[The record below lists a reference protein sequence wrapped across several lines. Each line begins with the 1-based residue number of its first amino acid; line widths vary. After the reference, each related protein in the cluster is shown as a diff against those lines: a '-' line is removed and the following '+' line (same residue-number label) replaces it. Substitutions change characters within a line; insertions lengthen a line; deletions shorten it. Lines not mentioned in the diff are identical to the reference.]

1 MTTDSMYVDLDAAFR
16 GADSRYHKKR
26 PHRKPKNLC
35 PSMADD
41 CGTTEDEEEGIIIT
55 DDDVMSPHKSTAQLI
70 TLVGTDGVA
79 PRRPKGLTV
88 PSANLMKNNT
98 DLASRPYYRRTMTFQ
113 SFHLPTR
120 PRRDVGTRSAKVDL
134 KKVHH
139 LQREIPRRNRN
150 TLRKLPLYRMKN
162 DLKRKLHKLERKLS
176 RIKRDEVIEKIAAV
190 KQDPPTP
197 PQVKTPPHITGLI
210 SQTFGKSRSAIV
222 RSSSTGR
229 KQYSSRELVQ
239 KISESSQNLQQL
251 EYELSARRNN
261 RARSVSN
268 RSSPKSAYQSLPLVL
283 DENSNAVVPSRQ
295 LDDDDDDPNG
305 DQPASPKSGS
315 IRTRRVNAKMPTV
328 QPEKKKRRKRKPKK
342 QKANLREFKQ
352 EIPIEGMNYVMEVV
366 LEQQLIEN
374 TRVGNI
380 DFRKDPKFA
389 VKTTK
394 TTDLRD
400 EFSSYCGQRKGIKNW
415 LFQV

>member
-55 DDDVMSPHKSTAQLI
+55 DDDVISPHKSTAQLI

-98 DLASRPYYRRTMTFQ
+98 DLASRPL
-113 SFHLPTR
+113 LPKND
-120 PRRDVGTRSAKVDL
+120 DVSVVPSAD
-134 KKVHH
+134 
-139 LQREIPRRNRN
+139 QATSRC
-150 TLRKLPLYRMKN
+150 RMKN

-197 PQVKTPPHITGLI
+197 PQVKTPPHITG
-210 SQTFGKSRSAIV
+210 
-222 RSSSTGR
+222 
-229 KQYSSRELVQ
+229 
-239 KISESSQNLQQL
+239 
-251 EYELSARRNN
+251 
-261 RARSVSN
+261 
-268 RSSPKSAYQSLPLVL
+268 
-283 DENSNAVVPSRQ
+283 Q

-394 TTDLRD
+394 TPILGMNSRPIAVNA
-400 EFSSYCGQRKGIKNW
+400 R
-415 LFQV
+415 